1 MARVL
6 RSVLEMQQRGECLP
20 DGIVADYLSQLSR
33 VDADRERMEELI
45 AIFWTIVGREQAN

>member
-1 MARVL
+1 
-6 RSVLEMQQRGECLP
+6 MQQRGECLP